1 VLRNLTTG
9 ERQWSVDTEGSAP
22 VVLHVLD
29 HSWPVLSGYSV
40 RSRNLITA
48 QHQLGEAIKVITG
61 PLHQIDDPASTDVRL
76 DGVEY
81 VRTPIQGRLARAVL
95 RGRWPVLREREV
107 VKLLRDQILAV
118 IRSQPVRLVCAHS
131 PALCGLAAL
140 QATRRTQIPCVYE
153 IRAFWEDAAER
164 NGNRPRSLRSYL
176 TRGLE
181 TFVAQRVDAV
191 AAIAKPMLLDLEARG
206 ISRDK
211 LFHVPNGVDIDR
223 FSPLVRDEE
232 LARELNLGKGPV
244 FGFFGS
250 LYHYEGVSW
259 MIRAAAQLRARGHR
273 FHILIIGRG
282 EDEPSIEEAVRVVG
296 AADFVHTIPHVPHEQ
311 ISRYYSVVDIVVCP
325 RRSIRLTELV
335 TPLKPLEAMALT
347 KPVLASGV
355 GGIREL
361 VEDELTGL
369 LFRAEDADDFCR
381 QAERLIVSPDL
392 RRLLAERG
400 RRFVTSERD
409 WKVLALRYRKIY
421 EYALRR
427 HSFANQ

>member
-1 VLRNLTTG
+1 
-9 ERQWSVDTEGSAP
+9 
-22 VVLHVLD
+22 
-29 HSWPVLSGYSV
+29 
-40 RSRNLITA
+40 
-48 QHQLGEAIKVITG
+48 
-61 PLHQIDDPASTDVRL
+61 
-76 DGVEY
+76 
-81 VRTPIQGRLARAVL
+81 
-95 RGRWPVLREREV
+95 
-107 VKLLRDQILAV
+107 
-118 IRSQPVRLVCAHS
+118 
-131 PALCGLAAL
+131 
-140 QATRRTQIPCVYE
+140 
-153 IRAFWEDAAER
+153 
-164 NGNRPRSLRSYL
+164 
-176 TRGLE
+176 
-181 TFVAQRVDAV
+181 
-191 AAIAKPMLLDLEARG
+191 
-206 ISRDK
+206 
-211 LFHVPNGVDIDR
+211 
-223 FSPLVRDEE
+223 
-232 LARELNLGKGPV
+232 
-244 FGFFGS
+244 
-250 LYHYEGVSW
+250 

-369 LFRAEDADDFCR
+369 LFRAEDSDDFCR